1 MKIIDLKNKN
11 VFINGATGD
20 IGMEISKKFSDLG
33 CNLVLNATNQKKL
46 KDLSDS
52 IKTGV
57 NKVETIAAD
66 LNSISEVERVA
77 HEASQFFNIDI
88 VVNCAGIFPNL
99 SIAKT
104 TNEVLLETLG
114 INLIA
119 PFVFIR
125 EFSQGMIQNNWGRI
139 INIGSSSSYSGFK
152 NTSAYCASKHALLG
166 LSRSAHD
173 ELKEHNIRTYC
184 LSPSSTQGKMGKKST
199 NQDYDTF
206 LSPSEIAEYAAFII
220 SFDSNVMGEEL
231 MLKRLFT
238 R

>member
-11 VFINGATGD
+11 VFISGATGD

-33 CNLVLNATNQKKL
+33 CNLVLNGTNEKKL

-52 IKTGV
+52 IKTDV
-57 NKVETIAAD
+57 NKIEIISAD
-66 LNSISEVERVA
+66 LGSISEAERVA
-77 HEASQFFNIDI
+77 KEAKQIFNIDI
-88 VVNCAGIFPNL
+88 VVNSAGVFPNL
-99 SIAKT
+99 SIANT
-104 TNEVLLETLG
+104 TNEVLLET
-114 INLIA
+114 ISVNLIA

-125 EFSQGMIQNNWGRI
+125 EFSQVMMQNNWGRI

-173 ELKEHNIRTYC
+173 ELKEHSIRTYC

-199 NQDYDTF
+199 DQDYNTF
-206 LSPSEIAEYAAFII
+206 LSPSEIAEYVEFII
-220 SFDSNVMGEEL
+220 SFDSNVMVEEL

>member
-11 VFINGATGD
+11 VFISGATGD

-33 CNLVLNATNQKKL
+33 CNLVLNGTNEKKL
-46 KDLSDS
+46 KDLSNS
-52 IKTGV
+52 IKTDA
-57 NKVETIAAD
+57 NKIEIISAD
-66 LNSISEVERVA
+66 LGNISEIERVA
-77 HEASQFFNIDI
+77 NEAKKIFNIDI
-88 VVNCAGIFPNL
+88 VVNSAGVFPNL
-99 SIAKT
+99 SIADT
-104 TNEVLLETLG
+104 TNKVLLETIG

-119 PFVFIR
+119 PFIFIR
-125 EFSQGMIQNNWGRI
+125 EFSQAMIQNNWGRI

-152 NTSAYCASKHALLG
+152 NTSVYCASKHALLG

-173 ELKEHNIRTYC
+173 ELKEHGIRTYC

-199 NQDYDTF
+199 NQDYSTF
-206 LSPSEIAEYAAFII
+206 LSPSEIAEYVEFII
-220 SFDSNVMGEEL
+220 SFDSNVMVEEL

>member
-11 VFINGATGD
+11 VFISGATGD

-33 CNLVLNATNQKKL
+33 CNLVLNGTNEKKL
-46 KDLSDS
+46 KDLSNS
-52 IKTGV
+52 IKTDA
-57 NKVETIAAD
+57 NKIEIISAD
-66 LNSISEVERVA
+66 LGNISEIERVA
-77 HEASQFFNIDI
+77 NEAKKIFNIDI
-88 VVNCAGIFPNL
+88 VVNSAGVFPNL
-99 SIAKT
+99 SIADT
-104 TNEVLLETLG
+104 TNKVLLETIG

-119 PFVFIR
+119 PFIFIR
-125 EFSQGMIQNNWGRI
+125 EFSQAMIQNNWGRI

-152 NTSAYCASKHALLG
+152 NTSVYCASKHALLG

-173 ELKEHNIRTYC
+173 ELKEYGIRTYC

-199 NQDYDTF
+199 NQDYSTF
-206 LSPSEIAEYAAFII
+206 LSPSEIAEYVEFII
-220 SFDSNVMGEEL
+220 SFDSNVMVEEL

>member
-11 VFINGATGD
+11 VFISGATGD

-33 CNLVLNATNQKKL
+33 CNLVLNGTNEKKL

-52 IKTGV
+52 IKTDV
-57 NKVETIAAD
+57 NKIEIISAD
-66 LNSISEVERVA
+66 LGSISEAERVA
-77 HEASQFFNIDI
+77 KEAKQIFNIDI
-88 VVNCAGIFPNL
+88 VVNSAGVFPNL
-99 SIAKT
+99 SIANT
-104 TNEVLLETLG
+104 TNEVLLET
-114 INLIA
+114 ISVNLIA

-125 EFSQGMIQNNWGRI
+125 EFSQVMMQNNWGRI

-173 ELKEHNIRTYC
+173 ELKEHSIRTYC

-199 NQDYDTF
+199 DQDYSTF
-206 LSPSEIAEYAAFII
+206 LSPSEIAEYVEFII
-220 SFDSNVMGEEL
+220 SFDSNVMVEEL

>member
-11 VFINGATGD
+11 VFISGATGD

-33 CNLVLNATNQKKL
+33 CNLVLNGTNEKKL

-52 IKTGV
+52 IKTDV
-57 NKVETIAAD
+57 NKIEIISAD
-66 LNSISEVERVA
+66 LGSIREAERVA
-77 HEASQFFNIDI
+77 KEAKQIFNIDI
-88 VVNCAGIFPNL
+88 VVNSAGVFPNL
-99 SIAKT
+99 SIANT
-104 TNEVLLETLG
+104 TNEVLLET
-114 INLIA
+114 ISVNLIA

-125 EFSQGMIQNNWGRI
+125 EFSQVMVQNNWGRI

-173 ELKEHNIRTYC
+173 ELKEHSIRTYC

-199 NQDYDTF
+199 DQDYSTF
-206 LSPSEIAEYAAFII
+206 LSPSEIAEYVEFII
-220 SFDSNVMGEEL
+220 SFDSNVMVEEL

>member
-11 VFINGATGD
+11 VFISGATGD

-33 CNLVLNATNQKKL
+33 CNLVLNGTNEKKL

-52 IKTGV
+52 IKTDV
-57 NKVETIAAD
+57 NKIEIISAD
-66 LNSISEVERVA
+66 LGSISEAERVA
-77 HEASQFFNIDI
+77 KEAKQIFNIDI
-88 VVNCAGIFPNL
+88 VVNSAGVFPNL
-99 SIAKT
+99 SIANT
-104 TNEVLLETLG
+104 TNEVLLET
-114 INLIA
+114 ISVNLIA

-125 EFSQGMIQNNWGRI
+125 EFSQVMVQNNWGRI

-173 ELKEHNIRTYC
+173 ELKEHSIRTYC

-199 NQDYDTF
+199 DQDYSTF
-206 LSPSEIAEYAAFII
+206 LRPSEIAEYVEFII
-220 SFDSNVMGEEL
+220 SFDSNVMVEEL

>member
-11 VFINGATGD
+11 VFISGATGD

-33 CNLVLNATNQKKL
+33 CNLVLNGTNEKKL

-52 IKTGV
+52 IKTDV
-57 NKVETIAAD
+57 NKIEIISAD
-66 LNSISEVERVA
+66 LGSISEAERVA
-77 HEASQFFNIDI
+77 KEAKQVFNIDI
-88 VVNCAGIFPNL
+88 VVNSAGVFPNL
-99 SIAKT
+99 SIANT
-104 TNEVLLETLG
+104 TNEVLLET
-114 INLIA
+114 ISVNLIA

-125 EFSQGMIQNNWGRI
+125 EFSQVMVQNNWGRI

-173 ELKEHNIRTYC
+173 ELKEHSIRTYC

-199 NQDYDTF
+199 DQDYSTF
-206 LSPSEIAEYAAFII
+206 LSPSEIAEYVEFII
-220 SFDSNVMGEEL
+220 SFDSNVMVEEL

>member
-11 VFINGATGD
+11 VFISGATGD

-33 CNLVLNATNQKKL
+33 CNLVLNGTNEKKL

-52 IKTGV
+52 IKTDV
-57 NKVETIAAD
+57 NKIEIISAD
-66 LNSISEVERVA
+66 LGSISEAERVA
-77 HEASQFFNIDI
+77 KEAKQVFNIDI
-88 VVNCAGIFPNL
+88 VVNSAGVFPNL
-99 SIAKT
+99 SIANT
-104 TNEVLLETLG
+104 TNEVLLET
-114 INLIA
+114 ISVNLIA

-125 EFSQGMIQNNWGRI
+125 EFSQVMMQNNWGRI

-173 ELKEHNIRTYC
+173 ELKEHSIRTYC

-199 NQDYDTF
+199 DQDYSTF
-206 LSPSEIAEYAAFII
+206 LSPSEIAEYVEFII
-220 SFDSNVMGEEL
+220 SFDSNVMVEEL

>member
-11 VFINGATGD
+11 VFISGATGD

-33 CNLVLNATNQKKL
+33 CNLVLNGTNEKKL

-52 IKTGV
+52 IKTDV
-57 NKVETIAAD
+57 NKIEIISAD
-66 LNSISEVERVA
+66 LGSISEAERVA
-77 HEASQFFNIDI
+77 KEAKQIFNIDI
-88 VVNCAGIFPNL
+88 VVNSAGVFPNL
-99 SIAKT
+99 SIANT
-104 TNEVLLETLG
+104 TNEVLLET
-114 INLIA
+114 ISVNLIA

-125 EFSQGMIQNNWGRI
+125 EFSQVMVQNNWGRI

-173 ELKEHNIRTYC
+173 ELKEHSIRTYC

-199 NQDYDTF
+199 DQDYSTF
-206 LSPSEIAEYAAFII
+206 LSPSEIAEYVEFII
-220 SFDSNVMGEEL
+220 SFDSNVMVEEL